1 MTLASSHTR
10 EQLRQAYADAW
21 RKRRAHAP
29 LTALETLIADVI
41 ELHPE
46 YHLLLDDPATAQAFE
61 PSALDGR
68 ENPFMHMGLHL
79 ALREQLG
86 IDRPAG
92 VRDLH
97 RQLQVRLA
105 DAHAAEHELMQ
116 ALGEALWEAQR
127 AGRAPDERRYLA
139 LAQRRLDLAAKK

>member
-1 MTLASSHTR
+1 MTLASSYTR

-21 RKRRAHAP
+21 RKRRAQAP
-29 LTALETLIADVI
+29 LTELETLIADVI

-46 YHLLLDDPATAQAFE
+46 YHVLLDDPAAALAFE
-61 PSALDGR
+61 PSAEHGQ

-79 ALREQLG
+79 AVREQLS

-97 RQLQVRLA
+97 RRLQLRLA

-116 ALGEALWEAQR
+116 ALGEALWDAQR
-127 AGRAPDERRYLA
+127 AGRAPDERQYLA
-139 LAQRRLDLAAKK
+139 LGRRRLDLPGRK